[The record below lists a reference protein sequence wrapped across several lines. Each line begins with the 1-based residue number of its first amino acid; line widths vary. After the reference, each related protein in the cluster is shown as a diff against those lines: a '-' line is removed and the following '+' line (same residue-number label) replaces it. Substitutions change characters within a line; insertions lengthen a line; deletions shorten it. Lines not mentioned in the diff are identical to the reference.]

1 MTDYIAAD
9 WTENDAGNT
18 SAAPNG
24 VQGSYSPS
32 QIAPILRA
40 MRGSA
45 KRNFVRSNPIYTTT
59 GTANALVLTY
69 IAGPVS
75 YQKGEIY
82 RVFAHIANTGAVTIN
97 INGLGA
103 KSLLS
108 YRGEPLAAG
117 QIAVGDVLEFVF
129 DGTSFRLLSYQTHN
143 TNFTGQT
150 YMPGAYLLRQGA
162 EGGELTFQK
171 GTASTLTGDATFDQA
186 GTMSMRLFDSGNA
199 SRMFVFDLSNG
210 AISGNGATFWSSANH
225 GPGSSLDAD
234 LLDGQQGSFYQN
246 MSNANAGTLADARL
260 PTSMAGKTFTSLITG
275 NAGMTLKGTLALT
288 TAGNASIEI
297 GRVDG
302 TASTPFI
309 DFHSGATSTDY
320 DVRLL
325 ASSGNGAAGGGQLD
339 ITAASL
345 VWNGSSVVKADGGTW
360 NINVSGKSGNSDQ
373 LGGRLSGN
381 IWDNAVNAWKLSSDG
396 KNRLHFVNNSR
407 TVLYGEPDANGFV
420 ISFGQHG
427 VGDYAHFGTDGNIW
441 IKRYGDWISNVIDAK
456 APLNRPAFT
465 GSIGV
470 GNVIP
475 GNSFDNG
482 KALAIG
488 DNDTGI
494 RQSGDGILEFWA
506 NNQNRFYI
514 NSGATYSYNDVE
526 IQKGNPRIGFHWPGV
541 KRTWIKLFSDGSLR
555 MTADDD
561 DTTHIFGADGNIWMK
576 YAQDWL
582 SNILAGKQPNLG
594 FTPVRQGG
602 GANQGN
608 STLFMGWGNDGSGR
622 LKLQID
628 SSNFGHN
635 WPIDIQGNAGYANS
649 AGSAGNADT
658 VDGYHASQLIR
669 ADNIEATLTAIGHN
683 SIGTFALLK
692 RTAAGTFNQG
702 DTSNGSAL
710 LYTNADGTTA
720 GNNPTGTWRLHG
732 KAVGQV
738 SGSTGV
744 SLWQRIA

>member
-9 WTENDAGNT
+9 WTELSAGNT
-18 SAAPNG
+18 SSSPNG
-24 VQGSYSPS
+24 IQGSYSPS
-32 QIAPILRA
+32 QIAPILRE
-40 MRGSA
+40 MRGAA

-82 RVFAHIANTGAVTIN
+82 RSFAHIANTGSVTIN

-143 TNFTGQT
+143 TNFSGQT
-150 YMPGAYLLRQGA
+150 YMPGAYLTRQGA
-162 EGGELTFQK
+162 EGGELTIQK
-171 GTASTLTGDATFDQA
+171 GTASTLTGDVTFDQVGA
-186 GTMSMRLFDSGNA
+186 MTMRLFDSGNA
-199 SRMFVFDLSNG
+199 ARIFAFDLSNG
-210 AISGNGATFWSSANH
+210 SLTGNGQTFWSSGNH
-225 GPGSSLDAD
+225 GPGSGLNADALDN
-234 LLDGQQGSFYQN
+234 QQGSFYQN
-246 MSNANAGTLADARL
+246 AGNMNAGTLADARL
-260 PTSMAGKTFTSLITG
+260 PSTMSGKAFNGATSVNGNFTVAGSLTIAP
-275 NAGMTLKGTLALT
+275 AGT
-288 TAGNASIEI
+288 ASIEL

-302 TASTPFI
+302 TASTPFL

-320 DVRLL
+320 DSRII
-325 ASSGNGAAGGGQLD
+325 ASGGNGTAGNGTID
-339 ITAASL
+339 ITAAAL
-345 VWNGSSVVKADGGTW
+345 KWNGSSIVKQDGGTW
-360 NINVSGKSGNSDQ
+360 SINITGNAGNSAA
-373 LGGRLSGN
+373 LGGRASGN

-407 TVLYGEPDANGFV
+407 TVLYGEPDASNFA
-420 ISFGQHG
+420 ISFGRHG
-427 VGDYAHFGTDGNIW
+427 VGDFAHFGADGNLW
-441 IKRYGDWISNVIDAK
+441 MAWAGDYLSNLLNAK
-456 APLNRPAFT
+456 APLNRPAFS

-470 GNVIP
+470 GGVIA

-494 RQSGDGILEFWA
+494 RQSGDGVLEFWA

-514 NSGATYSYNDVE
+514 SGGSTYSYNDIEV
-526 IQKGNPRIGFHWPGV
+526 QNGAPRIVFHEPGV
-541 KRTWIKLFSDGSLR
+541 KKTWLQLDGGAMR
-555 MTADDD
+555 FKNDDGLD
-561 DTTHIFGADGNIWMK
+561 THIFGSDGNIWMRN
-576 YAQDWL
+576 YGDWL
-582 SNILAGKQPNLG
+582 SNILNTKITADGRAYPRRAGGGDINFNWSG
-594 FTPVRQGG
+594 QGG
-602 GANQGN
+602 QPTWLWG
-608 STLFMGWGNDGSGR
+608 GNDP
-622 LKLQID
+622 D
-628 SSNFGHN
+628 NMFVYNPSNFSV
-635 WPIDIQGNAGYANS
+635 AY

-658 VDGYHASQLIR
+658 VDGYHASQLVR
-669 ADNIEATLTAIGHN
+669 ADNIEGTLTAIGHN

-710 LYTNADGTTA
+710 LYTNADGTTYS
-720 GNNPTGTWRLHG
+720 NSPTGTWRLHG

-738 SGSTGV
+738 SGTTGV

>member
-1 MTDYIAAD
+1 
-9 WTENDAGNT
+9 
-18 SAAPNG
+18 
-24 VQGSYSPS
+24 
-32 QIAPILRA
+32 
-40 MRGSA
+40 MRGAA

-108 YRGEPLAAG
+108 SRSEPLTAG

-129 DGTSFRLLSYQTHN
+129 DGTSFRLLGNEKHN
-143 TNFTGQT
+143 TKLTGT
-150 YMPGAYLLRQGA
+150 TSIDAAYFNREGT
-162 EGGELTFQK
+162 EGGQVTFQK
-171 GTASTLTGDATFDQA
+171 GTASTLTGDVIFDQA
-186 GTMSMRLFDSGNA
+186 GAMSMRLFDQGA
-199 SRMFVFDLSNG
+199 PTRMFTFDLSNG

-225 GPGSSLDAD
+225 GAGSGLNAD

-246 MSNANAGTLADARL
+246 AGNMNAGTLADARL
-260 PTSMAGKTFTSLITG
+260 PTSMAGKTFTGTTNLAAVTING
-275 NAGMTLKGTLALT
+275 NFALT
-288 TAGNASIEI
+288 TGAFEL
-297 GRVDG
+297 GRQDG

-309 DFHSGATSTDY
+309 DFHSGTTLVDY
-320 DVRLL
+320 DVRFI
-325 ASSGNGAAGGGQLD
+325 ASGGNGTIGNGLLTLTAGDFQ
-339 ITAASL
+339 
-345 VWNGSSVVKADGGTW
+345 WNGSRVVTANGGTHAI
-360 NINVSGKSGNSDQ
+360 NITGNAGNSAA
-373 LGGRLSGN
+373 LGGRASAN

-407 TVLYGEPDANGFV
+407 TVLYGEPDANGFA
-420 ISFGQHG
+420 ISLGQHG

-456 APLNRPAFT
+456 SPLNRPAFT
-465 GSIGV
+465 GSVGV
-470 GNVIP
+470 GGVIP

-541 KRTWIKLFSDGSLR
+541 KRTWLKLFGDGSLR

-669 ADNIEATLTAIGHN
+669 ADNIEGTLTAIGHN

-744 SLWQRIA
+744 ALWQRIA